1 MVACDLPHSMSGQ
14 VSDESLSSG
23 HKRRRCHL
31 SPHAEGRSER
41 VVLFGLVSSY
51 LNFRRSGNPPLQC
64 RKVCMRFAQCLAVHH
79 VADLHAL
86 VLTTILDKLGRPSP
100 DDPFNPDIAAVSLN

>member
-1 MVACDLPHSMSGQ
+1 
-14 VSDESLSSG
+14 
-23 HKRRRCHL
+23 
-31 SPHAEGRSER
+31 
-41 VVLFGLVSSY
+41 
-51 LNFRRSGNPPLQC
+51 
-64 RKVCMRFAQCLAVHH
+64 MRFAQCLAVHH